1 MSSALTEAT
10 TQRGTL
16 ARALE
21 AGAPLR
27 RVLVEFRYRLFFTYS
42 LFAVEMLALLLRP
55 YFLGTAIDGLI
66 QGSYTGLISL
76 SIAHLGYL
84 IIGTVRHMYDTRTFT
99 AVFTLFVTRMLAR
112 TEDAANLSRRSA
124 HATLARQVV
133 DFLEH
138 DVNYIVEAL
147 YNVIGSLILLFL
159 YNRSVVGICL
169 AVLVPVIL
177 LGRRYGRRAVQ
188 LNLEQYDELE
198 RQVDV
203 ISRRN
208 ADEIDLHFRRL
219 RMWQVR
225 LSDQE
230 AWNFGATELL
240 VLVAISG
247 SLLVAAEP
255 GHAVVQVGAI
265 VGIYNYILKFASG
278 LETIPYMIQRLGA
291 LKDILRRM
299 SGVASNGA
307 DASRDMPTE
316 RKEDT

>member
-1 MSSALTEAT
+1 MASASTDAT
-10 TQRGTL
+10 TQRGTR
-16 ARALE
+16 ARAVE
-21 AGAPLR
+21 PGAPLR

-42 LFAVEMLALLLRP
+42 LFAVEMLALLL
-55 YFLGTAIDGLI
+55 
-66 QGSYTGLISL
+66 
-76 SIAHLGYL
+76 
-84 IIGTVRHMYDTRTFT
+84 
-99 AVFTLFVTRMLAR
+99 
-112 TEDAANLSRRSA
+112 
-124 HATLARQVV
+124 
-133 DFLEH
+133 
-138 DVNYIVEAL
+138 
-147 YNVIGSLILLFL
+147 LFL
-159 YNRSVVGICL
+159 YDRSVVGICL

-208 ADEIDLHFRRL
+208 AEEIDLHFRRL

-230 AWNFGATELL
+230 VWNFGATELL

-255 GHAVVQVGAI
+255 GHAVVQVGAT

-299 SGVASNGA
+299 SEVASDGA
-307 DASRDMPTE
+307 DAPRDMPNEPKRETSVSALGPSPNSP
-316 RKEDT
+316 